1 MSTPIAYV
9 AHDAPYTCEDNSKDR
24 LVGHASSRQLHL
36 YSNHVNTNPAVESVT
51 VQEPVEERIE
61 ERRNRKIM
69 REEDTEKRKRGK
81 K

>member
-1 MSTPIAYV
+1 
-9 AHDAPYTCEDNSKDR
+9 
-24 LVGHASSRQLHL
+24 
-36 YSNHVNTNPAVESVT
+36 

>member
-36 YSNHVNTNPAVESVT
+36 YSNHVNNPAVESVT

-61 ERRNRKIM
+61 ER
-69 REEDTEKRKRGK
+69 EKEQKNYK
-81 K
+81 KTIE